1 MLTLMLCFSLLC
13 GFGPVCVIRRAAG
26 VWLGLMS
33 LASCLSDG
41 VFLCSCLLDLLPGH
55 LTHARE
61 TFSRLG
67 IALHFPLAEFIVSMG
82 FLMVFVSEQMLLA
95 FRDPTGDGSI
105 EKQALIDPHMT
116 QSLDSPGHSHRLSWS
131 DGSLEKQALID
142 PHMTQS
148 LDSPGH
154 SHRLSWSDGSLEKQA
169 LIDPHMTQSRDSP
182 GHSHRLSWS
191 DGSLE
196 KQALIDPHMTQS
208 RDSPGHSHR
217 LSWSDGSASPEHMG
231 LRVFLLVFCLCVCAL
246 VEGLSA
252 GSQPDPELIPQVCVT
267 LFLRQGIMAFSLSVR
282 MSHCGLRQAV
292 ASGCL
297 FLFSLSCPVG
307 IGIGMGMVG
316 MNHSA
321 PGQLVRCAVEGL
333 ASGIF
338 IYISVAGL
346 LWQESASPK
355 HRIHKVTFLLTGFAL
370 VTAVLFCK
378 V

>member
-1 MLTLMLCFSLLC
+1 MVELEMLTLMLCFSLLC

-26 VWLGLMS
+26 VRPGVMS
-33 LASCLSDG
+33 LASCVSDG
-41 VFLCSCLLDLLPGH
+41 VFLCSCLLDLLPDY

-67 IALHFPLAEFIVSMG
+67 LTLHFPLAEFIVSMG
-82 FLMVFVSEQMLLA
+82 FLLVFVSEQMMLA
-95 FRDPTGDGSI
+95 FRDPTGYESP

-116 QSLDSPGHSHRLSWS
+116 ESRDSPGRSCT
-131 DGSLEKQALID
+131 DE
-142 PHMTQS
+142 
-148 LDSPGH
+148 SP
-154 SHRLSWSDGSLEKQA
+154 EKQA

-182 GHSHRLSWS
+182 SHSHRLSGA
-191 DGSLE
+191 DGSVSLE
-196 KQALIDPHMTQS
+196 QV
-208 RDSPGHSHR
+208 
-217 LSWSDGSASPEHMG
+217 G
-231 LRVFLLVFCLCVCAL
+231 LRVLLLVFCLCVCAL

-252 GSQPDPELIPQVCVT
+252 GSQPDPELIPQICVT
-267 LFLRQGIMAFSLSVR
+267 LFLRQGILAFSLSVR
-282 MSHCGLRQAV
+282 MSHYGLRLAV

-297 FLFSLSCPVG
+297 FLLSLSCPLG

-316 MNHSA
+316 MNPSA

-338 IYISVAGL
+338 IYVSIAGL
-346 LWQESASPK
+346 LWQEPASPK

>member
-1 MLTLMLCFSLLC
+1 MCTGCGLQIEPAMLTLMLCFSLLC
-13 GFGPVCVIRRAAG
+13 GFGPVCVIRRVAG
-26 VWLGLMS
+26 VRLGVMS

-41 VFLCSCLLDLLPGH
+41 VFLCSCLLDLLPDY

-67 IALHFPLAEFIVSMG
+67 LALHFPLAEFIVSMG
-82 FLMVFVSEQMLLA
+82 FLLVFVSEQMLLA
-95 FRDPTGDGSI
+95 FRDPTSYESL
-105 EKQALIDPHMT
+105 EKKALIDPHVT
-116 QSLDSPGHSHRLSWS
+116 KSRDSPGRSHHLSGA
-131 DGSLEKQALID
+131 DE
-142 PHMTQS
+142 
-148 LDSPGH
+148 
-154 SHRLSWSDGSLEKQA
+154 SLEKQA

-182 GHSHRLSWS
+182 GRSWT
-191 DGSLE
+191 DESLE
-196 KQALIDPHMTQS
+196 KQLLIDPHMAQS

-217 LSWSDGSASPEHMG
+217 LSGTDGSASPEHVG
-231 LRVFLLVFCLCVCAL
+231 LRVLLLVFCLCVCAL

-252 GSQPDPELIPQVCVT
+252 GSQLDPELILQIGVT
-267 LFLRQGIMAFSLSVR
+267 LFLRQAIMAFSLSVR
-282 MSHCGLRQAV
+282 MSHYGLRQAV

-297 FLFSLSCPVG
+297 ILFSLSCPVG
-307 IGIGMGMVG
+307 IGIRMGMGMVG
-316 MNHSA
+316 MNPSA
-321 PGQLVRCAVEGL
+321 TVQLVRCAVEGL

-338 IYISVAGL
+338 IYVSIAGL